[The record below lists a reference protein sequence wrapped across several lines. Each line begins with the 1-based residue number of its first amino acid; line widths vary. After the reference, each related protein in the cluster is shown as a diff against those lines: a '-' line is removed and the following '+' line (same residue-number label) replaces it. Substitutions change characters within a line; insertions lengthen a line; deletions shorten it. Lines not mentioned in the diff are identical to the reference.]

1 MTSTELIRIA
11 VAGHELEKWLAE
23 NVGHTADWPVAITA
37 DCQDHA
43 DKLCELINELQ
54 KALNPYRNEHGLEL
68 QATA

>member
-11 VAGHELEKWLAE
+11 VAGHELEKWLGE
-23 NVGHTADWPVAITA
+23 NVGHTADWPIEIKA
-37 DCQDHA
+37 DEQESA

-54 KALNPYRNEHGLEL
+54 KALKPYRKEHGLEL